1 MVKRQI
7 NAIAL
12 MLYVSFLFQISCD
25 KCYAPTNYRAPTLA
39 ANCSE
44 LNKVKVSEYKPVPDG
59 MVNGAAI
66 QKHCLH
72 PNEYRDVQQSGLE
85 STVNCARKNRFT
97 ETYSYAGK
105 SINNHEN
112 DLYINSAKFDGTII
126 EENGALVYS
135 EDPAKVGA
143 KQGFIAATNAPIGDY
158 RKIVNEFKNIER
170 NNKFEKVNPPLD
182 CGIFEKVPQKCF
194 SGNFLVGGKFA
205 KDNTQLAFY
214 RALKANKI
222 SFIVQLTNFAEQP
235 VKDLH
240 ICQCK
245 VKADRYFANKANE
258 VFTLSKPDY
267 SPSTAKVLTKSV
279 DLTTY
284 LNTEIRKLEFTDENS
299 KEKYEVTHIHYR
311 AWQDFSVPTGED
323 QKTLMKI
330 IKLIRDEKVN
340 KKKNIIVHC
349 TGGIGRT
356 GTFISAVL
364 TSNLDKD
371 KKFNLVNFILKLRE
385 KRADFVE
392 TDGQVEL
399 VMKNMVETSTTT
411 KSNLSKM
418 KNSK

>member
-44 LNKVKVSEYKPVPDG
+44 LNNVKVSEYKPNPNG
-59 MVNGAAI
+59 MIYGAAI
-66 QKHCLH
+66 QKHCLN
-72 PNEYRDVQQSGLE
+72 PNEHRDIQKSGLE
-85 STVNCARKNRFT
+85 STVNCARKNRFNG
-97 ETYSYAGK
+97 TYSYAGM
-105 SINNHEN
+105 SLNNYED
-112 DLYINSAKFDGTII
+112 DLYINSAKFDGNII

-158 RKIVNEFKNIER
+158 RKMVNEFKIIDR
-170 NNKFEKVNPPLD
+170 NNKFEKVSVD
-182 CGIFEKVPQKCF
+182 CKNFEKVPEKCF
-194 SGNFLVGGKFA
+194 SGNFLVGGKFE

-214 RALKANKI
+214 KALKANKI

-235 VKDLH
+235 VKDKDLLD
-240 ICQCK
+240 CDCK
-245 VKADRYFANKANE
+245 VKADRYFADKANE
-258 VFTLSKPDY
+258 DFILSKHDY
-267 SPSTAKVLTKSV
+267 SASTAKVHTKSV
-279 DLTTY
+279 DSTTY

-299 KEKYEVTHIHYR
+299 TEKYEVTHIHYR
-311 AWQDFSVPTGED
+311 AWQDFSVPVGED
-323 QKTLMKI
+323 QKNLFKI
-330 IKLIRDEKVN
+330 IKFIRDEKVN
-340 KKKNIIVHC
+340 NKKNTIVHC

-364 TSNLDKD
+364 TSNLNKD

-385 KRADFVE
+385 KRPDLVE
-392 TDGQVEL
+392 TDGQVDL
-399 VMKNMVETSTTT
+399 IMANMVETS
-411 KSNLSKM
+411 KSNLAKM
-418 KNSK
+418 KKY